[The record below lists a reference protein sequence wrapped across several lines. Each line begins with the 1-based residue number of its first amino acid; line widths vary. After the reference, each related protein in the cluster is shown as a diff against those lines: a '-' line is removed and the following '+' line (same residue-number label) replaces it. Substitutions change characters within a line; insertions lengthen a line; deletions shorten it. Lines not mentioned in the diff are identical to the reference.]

1 MPHAQADA
9 PFNRFTSA
17 FDFAGPMIT
26 GQAGLCCGA
35 LPEKVFGS
43 PVLYRHAETRD
54 AGRSWRRTIMA
65 SRHCPWPVTHSG
77 DCSGSERCRI
87 LRPRSHR
94 RACPDCRGLRHPHRA
109 APPSLGRSPSAA
121 AATGAAWWAC
131 RVTPSADVLGWLRAP
146 CGRSRRRLGHGGA
159 GGWLNASIQPEGQ
172 ARVRSRIEKPMRRQ
186 ERRRPVRPEP
196 MPCRPDR
203 RPGSSQEAGARRERR
218 SGTPAPAGQP
228 RGRGGAGATP
238 RP

>member
-9 PFNRFTSA
+9 PFNRFTCA
-17 FDFAGPMIT
+17 FDFAGLMIT

-43 PVLYRHAETRD
+43 PVLYRLAEPRG
-54 AGRSWRRTIMA
+54 AGRSCAERSWRRTIVP
-65 SRHCPWPVTHSG
+65 SRHCPGPVPRSG
-77 DCSGSERCRI
+77 DCSGSGRCRI
-87 LRPRSHR
+87 PGPRPHR

-109 APPSLGRSPSAA
+109 APPSPGRSPSAA

-131 RVTPSADVLGWLRAP
+131 RATPSADGPGWLRAM
-146 CGRSRRRLGHGGA
+146 RSKPSSGMAAQGARPRL
-159 GGWLNASIQPEGQ
+159 
-172 ARVRSRIEKPMRRQ
+172 ARLA
-186 ERRRPVRPEP
+186 P

-218 SGTPAPAGQP
+218 SGPPAPAGHP

-238 RP
+238 RR